1 MCQGYIWSVH
11 SRERR
16 SNDRLVRILV
26 ETKGK
31 LRTLAWRQRRVRSV
45 FFPSHLAGIL
55 LISGAAMISISARQA
70 SKLAFSFVY
79 THFNPFRWGMCMFS
93 LRIFGKDLPVC
104 CQRLSFYGKYN
115 KHSDRSWTGEIK
127 KTHLFLE
134 FLLFLSI
141 SNYLQLSTARS
152 AKSGKPL
159 TEMDTLLV
167 FQWFTKM
174 AQQYSQNSP
183 QNWGLG

>member
-1 MCQGYIWSVH
+1 
-11 SRERR
+11 
-16 SNDRLVRILV
+16 
-26 ETKGK
+26 
-31 LRTLAWRQRRVRSV
+31 
-45 FFPSHLAGIL
+45 
-55 LISGAAMISISARQA
+55 
-70 SKLAFSFVY
+70 
-79 THFNPFRWGMCMFS
+79 MFS

-104 CQRLSFYGKYN
+104 CQRLKVFMGSTISTVTEVELG
-115 KHSDRSWTGEIK
+115 RLK

-167 FQWFTKM
+167 FQ
-174 AQQYSQNSP
+174 
-183 QNWGLG
+183 